1 MAGLILCIWFVCS
14 CMACFPS
21 CSRIATSAGWLIFD
35 ELNGIQINPKN
46 HKSNQREL
54 GKSNSKKRRNIPN
67 VEYSNNWNIP
77 INEIHAGRLVILLS
91 IPQTGWQP
99 LQVFFHTFHDIDI
112 RLLHKKMNLII
123 LYLPYNM
130 AHGIWASLYGHDI
143 IKR

>member
-1 MAGLILCIWFVCS
+1 MFQQ
-14 CMACFPS
+14 
-21 CSRIATSAGWLIFD
+21 D
-35 ELNGIQINPKN
+35 
-46 HKSNQREL
+46 
-54 GKSNSKKRRNIPN
+54 
-67 VEYSNNWNIP
+67 WNIP
-77 INEIHAGRLVILLS
+77 RNEIHAGRLVILLS

-112 RLLHKKMNLII
+112 RLLQKIMDLII